1 MTIYADALAGVLE
14 LAPQGMEE
22 EGTPGPSCD
31 SNRQILIGISLVRND
46 QADLGTTSLSQPHS
60 WSS

>member
-1 MTIYADALAGVLE
+1 
-14 LAPQGMEE
+14 MEE

-46 QADLGTTSLSQPHS
+46 QADLGDDIIVATTFLVFLIVGAVACSR
-60 WSS
+60 